1 MGTRLSFA
9 ALALLL
15 GAAPVVA
22 QETMSDRE
30 QAAADEQMA
39 LRTAMI
45 VPGIEGWRFADAG
58 DERSIWMDVVWVGRD
73 LDKPATE
80 VRGDLLFYDLS
91 GRLRFGLS
99 VDLQRPI
106 DRNDAVSQTGLGVAY
121 DDTRADHRWL
131 RSTPV
136 PSMLIDFRVK
146 RVLFADGEL
155 LEY

>member
-15 GAAPVVA
+15 SAGPVIA
-22 QETMSDRE
+22 QEAMSDRE
-30 QAAADEQMA
+30 QAAADAEMA
-39 LRTAMI
+39 ERTSMI
-45 VPGIEGWRFADAG
+45 VPGIEGWRFADLRN
-58 DERSIWMDVVWVGRD
+58 EQTIWMDVVWVGRD

-91 GRLRFGLS
+91 GRLRFGLA
-99 VDLQRPI
+99 VDLQQPI
-106 DRNDAVSQTGLGVAY
+106 DRNDAITQTGIGVAY

-146 RVLFADGEL
+146 RVLFDDGEL

>member
-22 QETMSDRE
+22 QETMSDRK
-30 QAAADEQMA
+30 QAAADEEMA
-39 LRTAMI
+39 LRTGMI

-58 DERSIWMDVVWVGRD
+58 DERAIWMDVVWIGRD

-91 GRLRFGLS
+91 GRLRFGLA

-106 DRNDAVSQTGLGVAY
+106 DRNDAVSQTGIGVRY

-136 PSMLIDFRVK
+136 PSMLVDFRVK

>member
-1 MGTRLSFA
+1 MGTRLTFA

-15 GAAPVVA
+15 SAGPVIA
-22 QETMSDRE
+22 QEAMSDRE
-30 QAAADEQMA
+30 QAAADEEMA
-39 LRTAMI
+39 RRTSMI
-45 VPGIEGWRFADAG
+45 VPGIDGWRYADTG
-58 DERSIWMDVVWVGRD
+58 DQEAIWMDVVWVGRA

-80 VRGDLLFYDLS
+80 VRGDLLFYDLT
-91 GRLRFGLS
+91 GRLRFGLA
-99 VDLQRPI
+99 VDLQQPI
-106 DRNDAVSQTGLGVAY
+106 ARNDAVTQTGIGVRY
-121 DDTRADHRWL
+121 DETRADHRWL